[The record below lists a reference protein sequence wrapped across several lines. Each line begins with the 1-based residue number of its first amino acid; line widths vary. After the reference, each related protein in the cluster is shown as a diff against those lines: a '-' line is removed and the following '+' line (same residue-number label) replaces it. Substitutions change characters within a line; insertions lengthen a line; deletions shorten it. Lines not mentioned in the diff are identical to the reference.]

1 VKHRVLFKVIKTN
14 FLHTRGPNQN
24 CQLQQQ
30 QEAHDVP
37 EMEGDGVLSGHQQV
51 RLLRADK
58 VSRHMQH
65 MQDRQEPANRDVQ
78 QQHGLHGKHGAH
90 GLQN

>member
-1 VKHRVLFKVIKTN
+1 M
-14 FLHTRGPNQN
+14 HTRGPNQN

-51 RLLRADK
+51 RLLRADQ
-58 VSRHMQH
+58 VPRHLQH
-65 MQDRQEPANRDVQ
+65 MQVRQEPANRDVQ
-78 QQHGLHGKHGAH
+78 QHHGQHEQATN